1 MSDLRMQGNAPDITP
16 NSAVMEM
23 ARLSRQLDE
32 LGFRLKAAEREAVT
46 TEHTY
51 RVAKAKA
58 LLAVDEGT
66 VPEREAKALLATEQ
80 ERLASKLAA
89 AELSILRREIG
100 IAETRIDVGRSVVGV
115 MRLEAS
121 LAR

>member
-1 MSDLRMQGNAPDITP
+1 MTDITP
-16 NSAVMEM
+16 NTAVMEM

-32 LGFRLKAAEREAVT
+32 LGYKLRDAERNAVNK
-46 TEHTY
+46 EHLY

-66 VPEREAKALLATEQ
+66 VPEREAKALLATADA
-80 ERLASKLAA
+80 RLSAKLAA
-89 AELSILRREIG
+89 AELSILRREIS
-100 IAETRIDVGRSVVGV
+100 IAETRIEVGRSVVGV
-115 MRLEAS
+115 LRMEAS

>member
-1 MSDLRMQGNAPDITP
+1 MAGNTPEITP
-16 NSAVMEM
+16 NTAVMEM

-46 TEHTY
+46 KEHAY

-58 LLAVDEGT
+58 LLAVNEGT
-66 VPEREAKALLATEQ
+66 VPEREAKALLAVEG
-80 ERLASKLAA
+80 ERLAAKLAQA
-89 AELSILRREIG
+89 DLNILRREIQ

-115 MRLEAS
+115 LRMEAN

>member
-1 MSDLRMQGNAPDITP
+1 MADLRFEGNTPDITA

-23 ARLSRQLDE
+23 ARLSRQLDD

-46 TEHTY
+46 TEHAY

-80 ERLASKLAA
+80 DRLAAKLAA
-89 AELSILRREIG
+89 AELSILRREIS

-115 MRLEAS
+115 LRMEAS

>member
-1 MSDLRMQGNAPDITP
+1 MAGTGGDITP

-46 TEHTY
+46 KEHAY

-58 LLAVDEGT
+58 LLSVNEGT
-66 VPEREAKALLATEQ
+66 VPEREARALLATES
-80 ERLASKLAA
+80 ERLAAKLAGA
-89 AELSILRREIG
+89 DLSILRREIS

-115 MRLEAS
+115 LRMEAALS
-121 LAR
+121 R

>member
-1 MSDLRMQGNAPDITP
+1 
-16 NSAVMEM
+16 
-23 ARLSRQLDE
+23 

-46 TEHTY
+46 KEHAY

-66 VPEREAKALLATEQ
+66 VPEREAKALLATES
-80 ERLASKLAA
+80 ERLAAKLAGA
-89 AELSILRREIG
+89 DLSILRREIQ

-115 MRLEAS
+115 LRMEAS